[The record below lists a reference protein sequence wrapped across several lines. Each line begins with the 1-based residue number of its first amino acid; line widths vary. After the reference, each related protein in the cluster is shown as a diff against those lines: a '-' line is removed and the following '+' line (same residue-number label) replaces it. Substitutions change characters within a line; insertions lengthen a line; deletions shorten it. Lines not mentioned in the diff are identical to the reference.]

1 MARRSQESNT
11 DVIEPEDVDV
21 PELEDDDETETVV
34 TADQEKAGQGQADPS
49 KAASKP
55 KNPRWA
61 PPEGFLTPVGF
72 AKIVTERKLHT
83 PRGASEPG
91 EVSSQMVY
99 SYAKNAPKTDKFPLT
114 FFDATS
120 GEAVASS
127 REDGPGE
134 TFDFPVAKERGL
146 KQAVKVEDGIAW
158 WERKNARVKERTANA
173 ATKAANKTEKG
184 SKASSEPT
192 VEAEDDE
199 VVEKFDGD
207 SATAVEA
214 LEAE

>member
-1 MARRSQESNT
+1 MSRKDQSNT
-11 DVIEPEDVDV
+11 AVVEPEDVDV
-21 PELEDDDETETVV
+21 PDVEDDDDDETETVA
-34 TADQEKAGQGQADPS
+34 TSDQEKAGQGQADPS

-99 SYAKNAPKTDKFPLT
+99 SYAKNSPKHDKFPLT
-114 FFDATS
+114 FFDS
-120 GEAVASS
+120 EGNAVASS
-127 REDGPGE
+127 REEGPGE

-146 KQAVKVEDGIAW
+146 HQAVKVEDGIAW

-173 ATKAANKTEKG
+173 ASKAAGKAEKG
-184 SKASSEPT
+184 SKSTSEPV

-199 VVEKFDGD
+199 VRELSDGD
-207 SATAVEA
+207 SASA
-214 LEAE
+214 AEDVG